1 MKTSLI
7 LLFLILG
14 YTISLAQ
21 DNGYLTSNQAKPKVN
36 LANTYSYV
44 PPPKLIL
51 ADTLEALVTYKNK
64 EAFTSEYITLVKQ
77 ATKYTFSFK
86 APGSTAV
93 LLIAIVDAKVDFSE
107 YSPFFSIKK
116 KLIDNNNGNGFIIQ
130 LFDAKSKPFADEPI
144 QLIGLLYKWQY
155 YMNLIIPSNKSIIE
169 MYESAYKKNS
179 ELKERDDYVDYLSI
193 LYVQGKEAAKDYL
206 LSYISKKLKNDSQ
219 ENNLLDAT
227 KVYSI
232 LNMNMEK
239 QWTISKSKIL
249 EKTI

>member
-107 YSPFFSIKK
+107 YSPFFSI
-116 KLIDNNNGNGFIIQ
+116 N
-130 LFDAKSKPFADEPI
+130 FA
-144 QLIGLLYKWQY
+144 IGESSLVASR
-155 YMNLIIPSNKSIIE
+155 NSSFTPPSL
-169 MYESAYKKNS
+169 KNEVRTPS
-179 ELKERDDYVDYLSI
+179 DSTISI
-193 LYVQGKEAAKDYL
+193 L
-206 LSYISKKLKNDSQ
+206 
-219 ENNLLDAT
+219 
-227 KVYSI
+227 
-232 LNMNMEK
+232 
-239 QWTISKSKIL
+239 
-249 EKTI
+249 